1 MALISPLKLFGR
13 RSISYHHQYSLNHG
27 FVTLQCIKFNKVQKV
42 VKNNRHSLQNTRSF
56 AALSQP
62 QYSSSNDFFE
72 FENFN
77 DFQQFPSFQMDSTD
91 FLIGTTG
98 IIIMGTVG
106 LYYYNEKV
114 LSNLVKYSCP
124 YYIRQCL
131 KIFYLTLY

>member
-1 MALISPLKLFGR
+1 MFHLEMFQCSGH
-13 RSISYHHQYSLNHG
+13 S
-27 FVTLQCIKFNKVQKV
+27 FVTLQCIKFNKVQKAN
-42 VKNNRHSLQNTRSF
+42 KNNPYLLQNTRSF
-56 AALSQP
+56 AALSSQP
-62 QYSSSNDFFE
+62 EYSQSNDYFE

-114 LSNLVKYSCP
+114 LSHLVKYSCP